1 MIVNFYFFAKIA
13 CIIANKITL
22 LILLFIFLS
31 QDMVSQTGDSP
42 DSLHGQTAFHHFF
55 SSELQIRKRKRK
67 VHYYIIQVMH

>member
-13 CIIANKITL
+13 CIIVNKITL

-42 DSLHGQTAFHHFF
+42 DSLHGQTAREH
-55 SSELQIRKRKRK
+55 RKPAATGRGSAKETEADQRGN
-67 VHYYIIQVMH
+67 